1 MPEDRIQ
8 SDDDRMSDSD
18 LRSAQRRSMQ
28 ESEGEPLG
36 AGCAV
41 RLLWLVAGPVA
52 VAFSAAVVARH
63 DTSSL
68 VTAGSVFW
76 GAVVAMLA
84 LRYWDV
90 MRLGGQTSSGE
101 PATPAHLKRYSIT
114 VALTA
119 LAMFGVALLVR
130 GLGSS

>member
-8 SDDDRMSDSD
+8 SDNDRISDTE
-18 LRSAQRRSMQ
+18 LRRANQRSVP

-41 RLLWLVAGPVA
+41 RLLWLIAGPVA
-52 VAFSAAVVARH
+52 LAFGAAVVARH

-68 VTAGSVFW
+68 LTAGSVFW
-76 GAVVAMLA
+76 GAVVAMVA

-90 MRLGGQTSSGE
+90 TRLGGQTSSGE

-119 LAMFGVALLVR
+119 IALFGVALFVR
-130 GLGSS
+130 GLSSS